1 MTIAAGFSVVHRD
14 DNLLV
19 IDKPAGASLLADRAG
34 EPCLWDALKEWC
46 ATEKLP
52 KPLLV
57 HRLDKGTSG
66 VLVVALRR
74 EAQSSLTRQFNEG
87 TVRKSYLA
95 VTCGVPTPRAVVDLP
110 LREGR
115 KSRYRVAGLR
125 EDIALDR
132 SRTPPVWYLSL
143 QSTAEREK
151 GHASVTSYRVVAEA
165 NGRALVVV
173 RPATGR
179 THQIRV
185 HLAWLGWPIAGDSIY
200 GKPDSPEQQA
210 PRMML
215 HCRGMTVRDDWS
227 GGKPRLLAFRR
238 APDAGF
244 GVRESGCG
252 MLETAGPDAES
263 PSVP

>member
-1 MTIAAGFSVVHRD
+1 MTDSPAIAVVHRD
-14 DNLLV
+14 GHLLV
-19 IDKPAGASLLADRAG
+19 LDKPAGASLLADRAG
-34 EPCLWDALKEWC
+34 EPCLWDALRDWC
-46 ATEKLP
+46 AAENLP
-52 KPLLV
+52 KPLMV

-66 VLVVALRR
+66 VLLVALRR
-74 EAQSSLTRQFNEG
+74 EAQSSLTRQFNDG

-95 VTCGVPTPRAVVDLP
+95 ATCGVPAPRAVVDLP

-151 GHASVTSYRVVAEA
+151 GHASVTSYRVVAERD
-165 NGRALVVV
+165 GRALAVV

-185 HLAWLGWPIAGDSIY
+185 HLAWLGWPIAGDSLY

-210 PRMML
+210 PRLML
-215 HCRGMTVRDDWS
+215 HCRAMTIRDDWS
-227 GGKPRLLAFRR
+227 GPTPRLRVFRSTPG
-238 APDAGF
+238 AEFGLGDAG
-244 GVRESGCG
+244 
-252 MLETAGPDAES
+252 
-263 PSVP
+263 